1 MLGSIAHVPERLLN
15 GRDAAGRVG
24 GPIGYGRGVN
34 VLVVD
39 DNAELLDLVTSA
51 LEREGHRVAAAKT
64 AKAAT
69 ALLDAETFDV
79 IVLDLGL
86 PDGSGID
93 VCRRA
98 REQGIATPIL
108 ILTASAAIEQRVE
121 GLDAGADDF
130 LGKPFAVAELRAR
143 VRALGRRTGVPAART
158 WSRARV
164 ELDFPRRRATVAGS
178 EVPLTA
184 KEWGI
189 LDVLASARGRV
200 VPRAYILE
208 QVWSEDE
215 ASAAAS
221 LDVLMTRIRKKLG
234 SDAVR
239 TVRGEGYALA

>member
-1 MLGSIAHVPERLLN
+1 MR
-15 GRDAAGRVG
+15 
-24 GPIGYGRGVN
+24 

-39 DNAELLDLVTSA
+39 DNAELLELVVKA
-51 LEREGHRVAAAKT
+51 LEREGHRVVSAT
-64 AKAAT
+64 SSRGAT
-69 ALLDAETFDV
+69 AQLHTETFDV
-79 IVLDLGL
+79 IVLDIGL

-98 REQGIATPIL
+98 RDGGIATPIL
-108 ILTASAAIEQRVE
+108 ILTARAAVDQRVE

-143 VRALGRRTGVPAART
+143 VRALGRRTGVLAART
-158 WSRARV
+158 WSREGV
-164 ELDFPRRRATVAGS
+164 ELDFPMRRARVAGQ

-184 KEWGI
+184 KEWSI

-200 VPRAYILE
+200 VPRTRIIE
-208 QVWSEDE
+208 EVWGDD

>member
-1 MLGSIAHVPERLLN
+1 MTRRRGSS
-15 GRDAAGRVG
+15 
-24 GPIGYGRGVN
+24 IGYGRGVY

-39 DNAELLDLVTSA
+39 DNAELLQLVATS
-51 LEREGHRVAAAKT
+51 LEREGHRVASVKT

-69 ALLDAETFDV
+69 AQLEAETFDV
-79 IVLDLGL
+79 IVLDIGL
-86 PDGSGID
+86 PDSSGID
-93 VCRRA
+93 VCRNTRDK
-98 REQGIATPIL
+98 GIATPIL
-108 ILTASAAIEQRVE
+108 ILTARAAVDQRVE

-130 LGKPFAVAELRAR
+130 LAKPFALAELRAR

-158 WSRARV
+158 WSHGGV
-164 ELDFPRRRATVAGS
+164 ELDFPRRRATVEGR

-200 VPRAYILE
+200 VARARILE
-208 QVWSEDE
+208 EVWSEGD